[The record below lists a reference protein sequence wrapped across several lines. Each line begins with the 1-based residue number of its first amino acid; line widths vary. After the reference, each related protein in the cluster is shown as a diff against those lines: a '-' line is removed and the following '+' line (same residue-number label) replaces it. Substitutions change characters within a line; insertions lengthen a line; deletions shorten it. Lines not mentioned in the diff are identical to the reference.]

1 MKKIGVLGGGVWGSA
16 LAKLLSDNQVTI
28 YARDENTV
36 KSIND
41 LHYNPKL
48 KYVIYNNNVKSTN
61 NINNL
66 RNVDYIFIALP
77 SQNIREVVKQL
88 KDFNKDQ
95 KIIIASKGIEI
106 DTKLFL
112 HEVINSET
120 NNKNICIL
128 SGPCFSNEV
137 AQNLP
142 TAVTLASEDRELFEE
157 VILLFKN
164 KNFRLYYS
172 KDILGCQ
179 IGGSIKNI
187 YAIAAGISIG
197 LNLGENAKS
206 ALISRSFAE
215 ILRLANF
222 YDAKNETLFG
232 LSGLGDLILTCNSL
246 KSRNTNFGKLIASHP
261 KTSIV
266 DHLKSQETT
275 EGYFTVQAIYK
286 IKEENKIDMPIAS
299 SIYRILFEGSD
310 IRVEINKLL
319 DRPVVDEFY

>member
-1 MKKIGVLGGGVWGSA
+1 MKIGVVGGGVWGSA
-16 LAKLLSDNQVTI
+16 LARLLS
-28 YARDENTV
+28 
-36 KSIND
+36 
-41 LHYNPKL
+41 
-48 KYVIYNNNVKSTN
+48 NNNVNLFARDSKVVNS
-61 NINNL
+61 INEHHFNPNL
-66 RNVDYIFIALP
+66 KYAVFNDNVVATT
-77 SQNIREVVKQL
+77 
-88 KDFNKDQ
+88 DFNLINEMDYVFITLPTQSIRGVLSSIKLKNNKQ
-95 KIIIASKGIEI
+95 EIIIASKGIEI
-106 DTKLFL
+106 DSKLL
-112 HEVINSET
+112 LSEVIKSVT
-120 NNKNICIL
+120 KSKKISIL
-128 SGPCFSNEV
+128 SGPSFSNEV